1 MFCDVTYV
9 FTYIFLCLFTYVLWR
24 HLTMD
29 YFLCICLLF
38 LCKRDDCYQFV
49 LYAPGKTVVMEFRE
63 DTNDSWVF
71 AVDET
76 PFAEKDDDAMIWN
89 KYHTEG
95 STDSWIWEVD
105 ESQYGGGNGSAN
117 TENGDGNAA
126 TKSGT
131 EMLSETQDSD
141 GAEEVS
147 ESGGAEEA
155 SESEYGD
162 GSVTEGERFY
172 TINEVRQVK
181 TKKFRT
187 TATDYSVSFKGLEE
201 LDVVRQS
208 LNVRIIFDQLLNDIT
223 GGMKESDQIRFVLR
237 TEQLD
242 TPISLP
248 FMPVSKLTPERV
260 YSQIERVVQSHQ
272 EFRLNESVVVDVVH
286 VEMPEGRGK
295 RKRSDIDLESHL
307 KRKGSVIIIK
317 NNDDLCLSRA
327 LVVAIAKASGDK
339 RYKQLVK
346 HDRPVQGKAARE
358 LHEKA
363 GVPFGPC
370 GIPEVKQFQKHLPEY
385 EINIVS
391 ADHKDSIIYPECP
404 TDTEAKR
411 LFLYLHNN
419 HYDVITAMPAFL
431 ERSYFCYR
439 CRKAYNNTVHH
450 LCKAMCKLCR
460 AFGCLYG
467 EPQDCEEC
475 GRTFKSQACYDRHK
489 EGLGAGQSVC
499 QLVKKCARCG
509 NSVVAYNM
517 PHHICGETKCR
528 TCGEFVKYKDMNAH
542 LCYIRRPKGK
552 EACDT
557 LEESECEE
565 EEVRGYDQLMF
576 FDYEC
581 RQENGTH
588 EPNLCIVH
596 DEAGEEWVFS
606 GRTQILISVN
616 GCLQRDTRITYLWLT
631 TSKGT
636 TVTSFRTFSIP
647 MLSSI
652 MSLWGVRRL
661 LCWLYPY
668 STYVSSTR
676 WTLSLW
682 LLLIFLR
689 PLG

>member
-1 MFCDVTYV
+1 
-9 FTYIFLCLFTYVLWR
+9 
-24 HLTMD
+24 MD

-38 LCKRDDCYQFV
+38 LYKRDDCYQFV
-49 LYAPGKTVVMEFRE
+49 LYAPGKTVVMDFRE

-76 PFAEKDDDAMIWN
+76 PFAEKDDDAMIWD

-126 TKSGT
+126 TESGA

-141 GAEEVS
+141 GAEEAS

-155 SESEYGD
+155 SELAGAEEASESEYSD

-172 TINEVRQVK
+172 TVNEVRQVK

-307 KRKGSVIIIK
+307 KSKGSVIIIK

-419 HYDVITAMPAFL
+419 HYDVITSMPAFL

-439 CRKAYNNTVHH
+439 CRKAYNNTAHH

-467 EPQDCEEC
+467 EPQDCKEC

-499 QLVKKCARCG
+499 QMVKKCA
-509 NSVVAYNM
+509 
-517 PHHICGETKCR
+517 P
-528 TCGEFVKYKDMNAH
+528 
-542 LCYIRRPKGK
+542 
-552 EACDT
+552 
-557 LEESECEE
+557 
-565 EEVRGYDQLMF
+565 VR
-576 FDYEC
+576 
-581 RQENGTH
+581 
-588 EPNLCIVH
+588 
-596 DEAGEEWVFS
+596 
-606 GRTQILISVN
+606 
-616 GCLQRDTRITYLWLT
+616 
-631 TSKGT
+631 
-636 TVTSFRTFSIP
+636 
-647 MLSSI
+647 
-652 MSLWGVRRL
+652 
-661 LCWLYPY
+661 
-668 STYVSSTR
+668 
-676 WTLSLW
+676 
-682 LLLIFLR
+682 
-689 PLG
+689 

>member
-1 MFCDVTYV
+1 
-9 FTYIFLCLFTYVLWR
+9 
-24 HLTMD
+24 
-29 YFLCICLLF
+29 
-38 LCKRDDCYQFV
+38 
-49 LYAPGKTVVMEFRE
+49 MEFRE

-76 PFAEKDDDAMIWN
+76 QFAEKDDDAMIWD
-89 KYHTEG
+89 KYHTQG
-95 STDSWIWEVD
+95 STDSWIWELD
-105 ESQYGGGNGSAN
+105 ESQYGGGNGSAD
-117 TENGDGNAA
+117 TE
-126 TKSGT
+126 SGT

-141 GAEEVS
+141 GAEEIS
-147 ESGGAEEA
+147 EPDGAEEV
-155 SESEYGD
+155 SESEYSD

-187 TATDYSVSFKGLEE
+187 TATDYSVSFKGLED
-201 LDVVRQS
+201 LDVVRQG

-223 GGMKESDQIRFVLR
+223 GGMKENDQIRFVLR

-295 RKRSDIDLESHL
+295 RKRSGIDLRNHL
-307 KRKGSVIIIK
+307 KSKGSVITIK
-317 NNDDLCLSRA
+317 NDDDLCLSRA

-346 HDRPVQGKAARE
+346 HNRPVQGKAARE

-363 GVPFGPC
+363 GVPLGPC

-391 ADHKDSIIYPECP
+391 ADHGDSIIYPECP

-411 LFLYLHNN
+411 LFLYLHSN
-419 HYDVITAMPAFL
+419 HYDVITSMPAFF
-431 ERSYFCYR
+431 ERGYFCYR
-439 CRKAYNNTVHH
+439 CKKAYNSTVQH
-450 LCKAMCKLCR
+450 LCKAMCRLCR

-509 NSVVAYNM
+509 NSVVVYNM

-542 LCYIRRPKGK
+542 LCYIRRPKEK

-565 EEVRGYDQLMF
+565 EEVEGMI
-576 FDYEC
+576 
-581 RQENGTH
+581 N
-588 EPNLCIVH
+588 
-596 DEAGEEWVFS
+596 
-606 GRTQILISVN
+606 
-616 GCLQRDTRITYLWLT
+616 
-631 TSKGT
+631 
-636 TVTSFRTFSIP
+636 
-647 MLSSI
+647 
-652 MSLWGVRRL
+652 
-661 LCWLYPY
+661 
-668 STYVSSTR
+668 
-676 WTLSLW
+676 
-682 LLLIFLR
+682 
-689 PLG
+689 